1 METTEQESVGWEHSL
16 DDQRGARKKGR
27 RFAILKAGPNAA
39 PRGTC
44 PPHTPAITTSVPGGG
59 GYETKCLVCK
69 ARGPKGA
76 TTVEAKLAFDAAF
89 GL

>member
-1 METTEQESVGWEHSL
+1 MDSTEQGLRGWERSL
-16 DDQRGARKKGR
+16 DDQRDGREKGR
-27 RFAILKAGPNAA
+27 RFAIPKAGPKAA
-39 PRGTC
+39 LRKTC
-44 PPHTPAITTSVPGGG
+44 PPHTPAITASVPGG

-76 TTVEAKLAFDAAF
+76 TTVEAKLAFDAAL